1 MLIPGGI
8 GLSLLAAL
16 ALLLSLV
23 WSGLHALEPGRV
35 YFVQLWNR
43 PDCEL
48 ALMLRRLPERAPRS
62 VRVIRAPAERR

>member
-48 ALMLRRLPERAPRS
+48 ALMLRRLP
-62 VRVIRAPAERR
+62 